1 MAKASLKLAAGSS
14 SIALRRAGLT
24 AASKSAAATLAAEFS
39 GMAALAGRKQA
50 QLLGPYTNLALSHQ
64 QLCFAVH
71 AF

>member
-50 QLLGPYTNLALSHQ
+50 LSHQ